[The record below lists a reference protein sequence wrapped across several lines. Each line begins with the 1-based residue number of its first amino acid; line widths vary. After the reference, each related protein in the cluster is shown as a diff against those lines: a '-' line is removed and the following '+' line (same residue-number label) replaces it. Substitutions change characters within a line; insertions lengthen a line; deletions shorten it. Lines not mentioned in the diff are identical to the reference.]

1 MTFSRHL
8 TLLIISL
15 LAIQV
20 TSVASILP
28 DTLVPVAAVVGDS
41 HPGSTTSSTS
51 QAGKAEVMG
60 VLQMGKKALAV
71 SDAHVMLVYLE
82 DGERPDT
89 LQGQFQR
96 RIVQFQ
102 GLAAGQGLYQGH
114 EGRNERQ

>member
-1 MTFSRHL
+1 MSIYRHL

-15 LAIQV
+15 FSALV
-20 TSVASILP
+20 TSWGRFVTDMP
-28 DTLVPVAAVVGDS
+28 
-41 HPGSTTSSTS
+41 

-89 LQGQFQR
+89 LYRVSSKGGSFS
-96 RIVQFQ
+96 FK
-102 GLAAGQGLYQGH
+102 GLPPGRVYQGH

>member
-15 LAIQV
+15 FSALV
-20 TSVASILP
+20 TSWGRIVTDIP
-28 DTLVPVAAVVGDS
+28 
-41 HPGSTTSSTS
+41 

-114 EGRNERQ
+114 EGRDERQ